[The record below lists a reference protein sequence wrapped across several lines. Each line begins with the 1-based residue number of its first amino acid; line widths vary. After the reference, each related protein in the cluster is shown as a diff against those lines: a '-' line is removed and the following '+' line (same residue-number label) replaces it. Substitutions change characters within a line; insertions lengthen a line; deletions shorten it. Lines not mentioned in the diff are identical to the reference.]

1 MGVGF
6 YEEMGSMGDGG
17 KHGSRQYGRYG
28 VRFGIY
34 GHRFGVIDG
43 LNLKPKKISRMY
55 FVDESKSS
63 IQKAFKERKP
73 LENKETDLDEYAIPF

>member
-17 KHGSRQYGRYG
+17 KQGSRQYGRYG

-34 GHRFGVIDG
+34 GHRFGAMARRGNIYWSG
-43 LNLKPKKISRMY
+43 GIY
-55 FVDESKSS
+55 GADERLQWKREE
-63 IQKAFKERKP
+63 I
-73 LENKETDLDEYAIPF
+73 L